1 MKKALHQLF
10 MSATGIVPNSVNN
23 NTSYMKKSLS
33 FSRLSSKFLYMVII
47 TIASF
52 FFTNELKSQVT
63 GDYQLKATGNWSGTT
78 TWNIYSAGAWTS
90 TTGHPTGTSG
100 SPFTGTIFLQGGFT
114 LTVDA
119 STTFYL
125 GSGGKITNT
134 GAAIAG
140 STAGLL
146 NFNNGST
153 YEANFSSATY
163 PVLPTGTS
171 IVWGATSNINIL
183 NMAASSTYF
192 AFTETGVTYG
202 NVTVSATGA
211 IYLFKGIAM
220 TVTFNNF
227 TYNSTLAN
235 KVKYFAGGFA
245 YTVNVNGD
253 FTMSSTTAPQQWA
266 NTAGSTSIV
275 LNVYGNF
282 QWNTAGSWSTGS
294 FGSINSSINL
304 FGTGKTFTAPGIN
317 LQCFTVDF
325 KSGSSYT
332 LGAGIT
338 SAGTSSPYYNVTVNG
353 TLDCAGY
360 TITGQG
366 SGGTFTASATGTLK
380 TTLATGVNGIVP
392 TFQTKTYTAGSSYEF
407 YGSAASAVT
416 GTSMPTTVGSL
427 TINNATGVTLSQATT
442 VNGLLKLTSGKLT
455 ISPTNTLTLGT
466 AASTSGGSATSYV
479 TGDVLNWNLP
489 SQASI
494 TKVSFP
500 IGSSTAY
507 LPFDLSYSTSA
518 TGSAVA
524 VSATSANAGGS
535 FDATLGAISTS
546 EYWKVTTTGTVITA
560 LKGSLGK
567 ASLSSFNA
575 IAKSATLAG
584 QYTTL
589 NGSAATVGGI
599 NGIGVSDVITAT
611 PGTAGTFYTLL
622 ATANNCA
629 TNPSIASVT
638 ADASP
643 ICSSANTNLTANSVN
658 GVNPVV
664 NWYTGSNGSGSSL
677 GTGSSI
683 SRGPGTYYARVTG
696 DCGTPAE
703 ASFTVVA
710 KVDVGIGTVTAPS
723 NSICASATQT
733 YTANSVVGTNNTVTW
748 YPAAGGSGGSLG
760 TGTTLVAGPGTYYAR
775 VTGDCGSTVEAFK
788 TVSTTPAPSITA
800 ESLSGATYTQGGSV
814 TALTVTASNATGYQ
828 WYKSADALV
837 DVTDAAVGSS
847 SASYT
852 PSSTT
857 VESYHY
863 YCVVTGTCSPST
875 TSSVSGSIDIQAP
888 ASPTI
893 VTDQTGFSG
902 TFGNQLLSTNSSER
916 TFVVSGANLQGDI
929 SITAPAGFE
938 ISTTSGSGFSGS
950 LNLTNG
956 SGTIGN
962 TTIYVRFTPS
972 SLGAYTGNITLSST
986 NATDVNIA
994 LTGTGV
1000 QPSVTPSSVADIN
1013 FSVTG
1018 WTASSN
1024 SSITLNGS
1032 NLLGDVTATVVAPFQ
1047 VSLNGSTGWGTT
1059 VSYTNSGTLT
1069 AASLYI
1075 RYNPSAGTSSNGTD
1089 ASSLTIASTSL
1100 SNIVINLTGK
1110 AAPTITPTSIAT
1122 QYDVTGTAITNI
1134 LVTVN
1139 GGVSSS
1145 STSGLPTGVSGSL
1158 SSGVYTISGTPTSAG
1173 KFVYTLTINGPTG
1186 TTAATTT
1193 DTMYVADANKKIA
1206 FCYTSTTAPSG
1217 TNKLYSE
1224 LIKYFKV
1231 TVLAPSTAAD
1241 MDAIVNSG
1249 TYNLVL
1255 LHEAITS
1262 GTASAV
1268 ELGKFVGQIPILNT
1282 KVFMY
1287 GKTNWPA
1294 GGGNNGVANDTTIH
1308 LKAPVYYAN
1317 HPIFNGVTI
1326 KADSVT
1332 MGGTTGII
1340 RYLTGG
1346 VTTNQRVIAYNRSG
1360 TVGNIS
1366 ILEDSVP
1373 YTKKEKYMMIALSAS
1388 QEDLTANGLKVLS
1401 NACNYLMG
1409 KTVFATTSANGTIS
1423 PIGESLYE
1431 KNASQTYTFTP
1442 NAGYQLDSVYV
1453 DSIYNAGAVAAGFY
1467 TFSNLTANHIIR
1479 ATYIMTP
1486 CPVATINTQPSTA
1499 GESVCLNTSATPL
1512 AVSVT
1517 GTSTVTYQ
1525 WYSNTTAS
1533 KIGGS
1538 LLTGANTDTYN
1549 PVTSVN
1555 DTLYYFCVIT
1565 NTCPA
1570 GNFGKDTSTVSGS
1583 IKVHSVRGGTLSS
1596 NQTICPNTTPASF
1609 TLNGSVGTVSK
1620 WQYSTDNFVSDI
1632 NDINVTTLT
1641 LNGATIGSLTA
1652 TTYFRAVLSDCS
1664 NTANST
1670 VATVTVTNASAGT
1683 VSADQAICSGT
1694 APAALSVT
1702 GATGTIQWQ
1711 SSSDNFV
1718 ADSTNIGGATNAT
1731 YTPAALTQVT
1741 YYRAKVSTPCATE
1754 YSATITVSINSL
1766 PSTPTGAVGDARCG
1780 AGTVNLSVD
1789 NPGAGYA
1796 IDWYDANTGGS
1807 SVYTGIPYSP
1817 SIAANTTYYAAVR
1830 NITTGCSSLPRLA
1843 VAGSLQTTTISLTS
1857 NGSTTSQNVSAGVA
1871 LTDITYSLGG
1881 TATTATVEWTGTAS
1895 SSTAPDGV
1903 FVNVAS
1909 SVVTVSGSS
1918 LTAGTYGYT
1927 LITDGCTP
1935 ANASGTIT
1943 TKLATPTISAAT
1955 SITATGFTANWTG
1968 VSDAVSY
1975 SIKVYNG
1982 ATLAATLNGATG
1994 VSAAVT
2000 GLTTATTY
2008 TYTVTAIGNGG
2019 TIPNSVASSASAPFT
2034 TLNTACSITAFTIA
2048 GQVSSSIGSNT
2059 ITVTMPSGTNR
2070 FALSPSITLS
2080 SGATVSPNTG
2090 VSQDLRT
2097 SKVYTVTA
2105 QDGTTQKTYT
2115 VTVSNSPCTATLD
2128 LSSGTY
2134 FDLGSGS
2141 PRYYDSVAGVGRI
2154 FKNATGSSTFS
2165 ISTIV
2170 AGQCASYGTK
2180 FFTSGSST
2188 FAFQTYK
2195 AISKFILY
2203 GSGTGTGRTLST
2215 VQVGTTTSNYAA
2227 ITATATGSGDN
2238 QFTTQDVCDTMTI
2251 VPASSIA
2258 ANSYVLLTFSGNI
2271 NLYKIDYTL
2280 VGCVVPQ
2287 LLTTPTINS
2296 SAVTNQGFT
2305 ANWADVANEIGY
2317 TVKVYNASNTLV
2329 QTVSNIPANSTSA
2342 VITGLSSNTNY
2353 TFTVTAIGDGDAY
2366 INSNE
2371 SAKSSAIRTL
2381 STLKDIATFTIAG
2394 VTATVGTNTVTA
2406 TVPYST
2412 NLTSLTPVVTVSAN
2426 ATYSPLTAQNFST
2439 DVVYTVTAE
2448 DGSTKDYTVTISK
2461 DAPSTA
2467 TVLSSYTINGQV
2479 SSSISGTNISVV
2491 MPYGTADVTAL
2502 VPHFTLSTYATASP
2516 DSAIA
2521 TDFTNP
2527 VVYTVTAEDGLTT
2540 QQYTVTVT
2548 NASQP
2553 SITPSSYSAL
2563 TFNTAGWTASAS
2575 QSITLNG
2582 ANLSTNVV
2590 ATVAAPYQVSLNGST
2605 NWSTSV
2611 SYTPTSGIVT
2621 AAPLYVRYNPASGT
2635 GADNGT
2641 LTLSS
2646 TDASDVLITLNGISS
2661 PVITLSSG
2669 AAKTYVKSGVSM
2681 TDDVYNITGGVT
2693 AVNVSGLPTGV
2704 SYNYSNGVLTISGT
2718 PTTTQYQAYPFT
2730 ISVDGAIG
2738 ATSASRIDTVVVFK
2752 NNLAF
2757 LYTSLTPPTGT
2768 NKLYTSLLA
2777 NAKYHIN
2784 VIVASNTASDTA
2796 ANTAYMTNIKS
2807 NDLIV
2812 LHENVNSANLT
2823 ARALGRLI
2831 GVKPILNTKAHMYG
2845 VANWPAGSGTN
2856 GANYDTTIKIIDG
2869 FNNHPMF
2876 AGVTINVSDS
2886 NKATLC
2892 GPAGIIRHA
2901 GGVTYG
2907 SGVEAIARNRAN
2919 ATSAI
2924 IENNNN
2930 TATDANKYLLI
2941 AMSAGQEDF
2950 NSNGLLLYNNA
2961 CDYLLNSSVYLPVF
2975 AYTVSGTAMI
2985 CAGSDT
2991 VVRLS
2996 NSQSGVTY
3004 QLYKDGVASG
3014 STVTGTGSALTW
3026 RVSDAGVYTVQSVT
3040 TGNYI
3045 ANTMT
3050 GSATISINPSAV
3062 VTPSVVISTLTT
3074 NVCASSRVTVTAT
3087 PTNGGNAPTYN
3098 FKVNGTSLQN
3108 TTSNT
3113 FVTPALNDGDIV
3125 TVVMTAHNTCQ
3136 TANTATSNALTF
3148 TYNIAG
3154 TSVWTGNVNT
3164 DFATTGNWC
3173 SNVVPTSGD
3182 LIINTVTSG
3191 NYPVFSGTASFN
3203 SLTLASGT
3211 TFGLGTGS
3219 LTITGAISGSG
3230 LLVGSSTSSLTLNSS
3245 TDNTLN
3251 FKTVSTTD
3259 NQIGSLT
3266 LSGSGKVSLGTNL
3279 GITTKLD
3286 LNNASSVLDI
3296 NGHNLTLKSNVS
3308 ATAEVAQMYGSIIDG
3323 TQASPYT
3330 ATNVTVERFIPKG
3343 KRNYRDLGPSVANA
3357 GSVFANWQENGY
3369 GSSSYTYGIFITGKF
3384 GAPGY
3389 SNYSPKFGF
3398 DYTTNGNTT
3407 PSLYS
3412 CNNGI
3417 WKAVDSTVSN
3427 PVGGIVLGTKGW
3439 NLDPF
3444 QGLRALVRGARNFNM
3459 GTNPASMPTATTI
3472 RATGTLVKGD
3482 VTFNSIV
3489 NGGTA
3494 AGSITSTYG
3503 LTNGGGWSFIANP
3516 YACPVSWASIL
3527 ASNSGNAYLNNT
3539 YYFLDPTYQD
3549 NSTGLQRYVTVKYF
3563 NGTATVANRPTGVA
3577 ADASCL
3583 NIQPGQGFW
3592 VYHDATS
3599 TPTLTIQES
3608 NKIVG
3613 GVQPAVFGTGKVA
3626 NMLSASIW
3634 KDVDGVST
3642 SIDGVV
3648 ATFDNNYTKSIG
3660 SEDAKKLM
3668 NGAENISI
3676 SESGNDLSIDGL
3688 ALPTAD
3694 DVIALKLGNVKANTA
3709 YQLQVDATQ
3718 FAANGLQAFIKDAYL
3733 NTEVPANTVV
3743 NFTPTTDVVTYKE
3756 RFSVV
3761 FKQSKVV
3768 PVVIGKGNI
3777 SVFPNPVTE
3786 KSFKVQMTNIAGGK
3800 YNVVM
3805 VNNLGQE
3812 VSVTPITHVE
3822 GSTSETVTMSKTL
3835 SSGVYTLVLKSTEG
3849 NGVYQTELLAR

>member
-1 MKKALHQLF
+1 MKKAVHQLF
-10 MSATGIVPNSVNN
+10 MSVAGIVSNSVNN
-23 NTSYMKKSLS
+23 NTSYMKKSLLLAIFVLLVS
-33 FSRLSSKFLYMVII
+33 VNSVFATIYYYQSGTFTTAGSWYSTRGGTGGAAATVFTNSADIFIVQGTGATTNGNGTGASNQTITASSTWTVAGTVEVEGGATINMTSKL
-47 TIASF
+47 TIA
-52 FFTNELKSQVT
+52 NIIV
-63 GDYQLKATGNWSGTT
+63 DGNSTSYGTIAASSSGYFASSGTT
-78 TWNIYSAGAWTS
+78 TCNGVMTLNNSGSNSSFGTLTINGNNASSLVSANAKSFTVTTLNVNSGGTLTLTGASNITVSGTTTCNGTMNLTNTSNASFSILNGNGNIY
-90 TTGHPTGTSG
+90 
-100 SPFTGTIFLQGGFT
+100 
-114 LTVDA
+114 
-119 STTFYL
+119 
-125 GSGGKITNT
+125 
-134 GAAIAG
+134 
-140 STAGLL
+140 
-146 NFNNGST
+146 NGW
-153 YEANFSSATY
+153 AT
-163 PVLPTGTS
+163 
-171 IVWGATSNINIL
+171 ATSKSFTVSTV
-183 NMAASSTYF
+183 ASSTF
-192 AFTETGVTYG
+192 
-202 NVTVSATGA
+202 
-211 IYLFKGIAM
+211 L
-220 TVTFNNF
+220 
-227 TYNSTLAN
+227 NSTSGGSVYYKNISSSFTLLSSYNNVSVDDYGAGLTYTPATTTTILGNLVLAN
-235 KVKYFAGGFA
+235 NA
-245 YTVNVNGD
+245 
-253 FTMSSTTAPQQWA
+253 TA
-266 NTAGSTSIV
+266 NI
-275 LNVYGNF
+275 
-282 QWNTAGSWSTGS
+282 
-294 FGSINSSINL
+294 
-304 FGTGKTFTAPGIN
+304 
-317 LQCFTVDF
+317 F
-325 KSGSSYT
+325 K
-332 LGAGIT
+332 LGAVGLTINGNLT
-338 SAGTSSPYYNVTVNG
+338 IGTNATY
-353 TLDCAGY
+353 
-360 TITGQG
+360 
-366 SGGTFTASATGTLK
+366 ASATFASTVKGNVIHNGLASTGTGAL
-380 TTLATGVNGIVP
+380 TLG
-392 TFQTKTYTAGSSYEF
+392 GSSAQTIS
-407 YGSAASAVT
+407 GT
-416 GTSMPTTVGSL
+416 GTFAALTLSNSGNISL
-427 TINNATGVTLSQATT
+427 TSNVSVAGVLDLNSQILNVGA
-442 VNGLLKLTSGKLT
+442 
-455 ISPTNTLTLGT
+455 NTLTLGT
-466 AASTSGGSATSYV
+466 AATISNAGATAYFKVDGTAGKVIKQGSGALTAFLVPMGIGSSYLPVTLTTGATTNVTNQPLSGAHSPATSGTQIGEYWKITSSAATTVAPTFGFPDAITPASNIGSYYRSSAWTTTSTNPTGSSSPYSIAFSALTYTAAEAIDYTVERGCTPPTALTVSGTAAICSSGASTNVTLTSAQSGVSYDLYKGGVLQASTTQTGTGADLTWSVSATGTYTVKSTTSGGYCA
-479 TGDVLNWNLP
+479 N
-489 SQASI
+489 
-494 TKVSFP
+494 FM
-500 IGSSTAY
+500 
-507 LPFDLSYSTSA
+507 
-518 TGSAVA
+518 TGSAVITNKINVGITSVTA
-524 VSATSANAGGS
+524 TYSTLCASATQTLTPNGVAGTNS
-535 FDATLGAISTS
+535 
-546 EYWKVTTTGTVITA
+546 TTTWYSATGGT
-560 LKGSLGK
+560 GSNYG
-567 ASLSSFNA
+567 A
-575 IAKSATLAG
+575 SATL
-584 QYTTL
+584 
-589 NGSAATVGGI
+589 
-599 NGIGVSDVITAT
+599 TA
-611 PGTAGTFYTLL
+611 
-622 ATANNCA
+622 
-629 TNPSIASVT
+629 
-638 ADASP
+638 
-643 ICSSANTNLTANSVN
+643 
-658 GVNPVV
+658 
-664 NWYTGSNGSGSSL
+664 
-677 GTGSSI
+677 
-683 SRGPGTYYARVTG
+683 GPGTYYARVTG

-703 ASFTVVA
+703 AF
-710 KVDVGIGTVTAPS
+710 
-723 NSICASATQT
+723 
-733 YTANSVVGTNNTVTW
+733 
-748 YPAAGGSGGSLG
+748 L
-760 TGTTLVAGPGTYYAR
+760 
-775 VTGDCGSTVEAFK
+775 

-800 ESLSGATYTQGGSV
+800 ESLSGATYTQGDVAASIS
-814 TALTVTASNATGYQ
+814 VTASNATGYQ
-828 WYKSADALV
+828 WFSN
-837 DVTDAAVGSS
+837 S
-847 SASYT
+847 SASNSGGQSINLATNNTYT
-852 PSSTT
+852 PLTT
-857 VESYHY
+857 VVAPTYY
-863 YCVVTGTCSPST
+863 YCVVSGCSPAA
-875 TSSVSGSIDIQAP
+875 TSSVSGLIDVQAP
-888 ASPTI
+888 ASPT
-893 VTDQTGFSG
+893 VLTDQTGFSG
-902 TFGNQLLSTNSSER
+902 TFGNQLITSPSSER
-916 TFVVSGANLQGDI
+916 TFVASGSHLQGDI
-929 SITAPAGFE
+929 SISAPSGFE
-938 ISTTSGSGFSGS
+938 ISTTSGSGFSNS

-956 SGTIGN
+956 SGTVNN
-962 TTIYVRFTPS
+962 TTIYVRFAPS
-972 SLGAYTGNITLSST
+972 GLTTYSGNITLSST

-994 LTGTGV
+994 LTGTGI

-1018 WTASSN
+1018 WTTSTN

-1047 VSLNGSTGWGTT
+1047 VSLNGSSGWGTT

-1122 QYDVTGTAITNI
+1122 QYDVTGTVITNI

-1158 SSGVYTISGTPTSAG
+1158 SSGVYTISGTPTVAG
-1173 KFVYTLTINGPTG
+1173 KYIYTLTINGPTG

-1206 FCYTSTTAPSG
+1206 FLYTG
-1217 TNKLYSE
+1217 TVAKGSNKMYTE
-1224 LIKYFKV
+1224 LAKYFKV
-1231 TVLAPSTAAD
+1231 DTLIASNTASDTVGTSTY
-1241 MDAIVNSG
+1241 MTNLKSNYNLIVMHEVVGSG
-1249 TYNLVL
+1249 TLTYL
-1255 LHEAITS
+1255 A
-1262 GTASAV
+1262 
-1268 ELGKFVGQIPILNT
+1268 LGKLVGTLPILNT
-1282 KVFMY
+1282 KVFEY
-1287 GKTNWPA
+1287 GKANWPA
-1294 GGGNNGVANDTTIH
+1294 GSGNNGVTGDVNIH
-1308 LKAPVYYAN
+1308 LKSTSYYSN
-1317 HPIFNGVTI
+1317 HPLFNGVTI
-1326 KADSVT
+1326 VGDSVT
-1332 MGGTTGII
+1332 MENAGGIV
-1340 RYLTGG
+1340 RYLTGAT
-1346 VTTNQRVIAYNRSG
+1346 TTNQRVIAYNHSASAS
-1360 TVGNIS
+1360 NIS

-1596 NQTICPNTTPASF
+1596 NQTICPNTTPASL

-1796 IDWYDANTGGS
+1796 IDWYSTSTGGS
-1807 SVYTGIPYSP
+1807 ASYTGVTYSP
-1817 SIAANTTYYAAVR
+1817 SIVANTTYYTAVR
-1830 NITTGCSSLPRLA
+1830 NTTTGCSSLPRLA

-1857 NGSTTSQNVSAGVA
+1857 NGSTTSQNVSAGAA

-2019 TIPNSVASSASAPFT
+2019 NIPNSVASSASASFT

-2353 TFTVTAIGDGDAY
+2353 TFTVTAVGDGDAY

-2394 VTATVGTNTVTA
+2394 VTATVGANTVTA
-2406 TVPYST
+2406 TVPFST
-2412 NLTSLTPVVTVSAN
+2412 NLSSLTPVVTVSTN
-2426 ATYSPLTAQNFST
+2426 ASYSPLTAQDFNA
-2439 DVVYTVTAE
+2439 DAVYTVTAE

-2461 DAPSTA
+2461 AAASSA
-2467 TVLSSYTINGQV
+2467 TVMSAYSITGQV
-2479 SSSISGTNISVV
+2479 SSAISGTNISVV

-3136 TANTATSNALTF
+3136 TANTATSNTLTF
-3148 TYNIAG
+3148 TYNVAG

-3296 NGHNLTLKSNVS
+3296 NGHNLTLKSNAAV
-3308 ATAEVAQMYGSIIDG
+3308 TAEVAQMNGSIIDG
-3323 TQASPYT
+3323 TKASPYT

-3417 WKAVDSTVSN
+3417 WKAIDSTVSN

-3472 RATGTLVKGD
+3472 RATGTLVKGT
-3482 VTFNSIV
+3482 VTFHSIS
-3489 NGGTA
+3489 NGGTSTS
-3494 AGSITSTYG
+3494 SITSSFG
-3503 LTNGGGWSFIANP
+3503 LTNNGGWSFVANP
-3516 YACPVSWASIL
+3516 YACPISWALIL
-3527 ASNSGNAYLNNT
+3527 ANTGTGVNTGLNNT

-3549 NSTGLQRYVTVKYF
+3549 ATTGLQRYVTVNYL
-3563 NGTATVANRPTGVA
+3563 NGTTIVANDPTPNAPVDHSDYA
-3577 ADASCL
+3577 NYL

-3592 VYHDATS
+3592 VYHTAGTS
-3599 TPTLTIQES
+3599 APTLVIKET
-3608 NKIVG
+3608 NKVVG
-3613 GVQPAVFGTGKVA
+3613 GVQTGVFGTSKVA
-3626 NMLSASIW
+3626 NILSASIW

-3648 ATFDNNYTKSIG
+3648 ATFDNNYTNSIG

-3733 NTEVPANTVV
+3733 NTEVPASTVI
-3743 NFTPTTDVVTYKE
+3743 NFTPTTDVVTYKD

-3777 SVFPNPVTE
+3777 SVFPNPLTE

-3822 GSTSETVTMSKTL
+3822 GSTSETITMSKTL
-3835 SSGVYTLVLKSTEG
+3835 SSGVYTLVLKSAEG